1 MATYNYKDKGAIVK
15 FGGGVLKVREVD
27 EDGAYTSGDLYD
39 LGYIQDAGIR
49 FVTEEEDVPDETGQ
63 VVTTIQQ
70 ADVVKL
76 EGIFM
81 QTNKSMID
89 FLRDKTIGKFYQ
101 VYYKST
107 KTAGINA
114 LTQEIFCGIVKIKRM
129 IENKANTKRMN
140 FEMTLLSNPTA
151 ISITTPNSV
160 YGAIETDTVS
170 IGAGNYFEVVEN

>member
-27 EDGAYTSGDLYD
+27 EDGAYTSGDLFD

-49 FVTEEEDVPDETGQ
+49 FITEEEDVPDETGQ

-76 EGIFM
+76 EGTFM
-81 QTNKSMID
+81 QTNKSLID
-89 FLRDKTIGKFYQ
+89 FLRDLTIGKFYQ

-107 KTAGINA
+107 KTGGINA
-114 LTQEIFCGIVKIKRM
+114 LTQEVFCGIVKIKRM

-160 YGAIETDTVS
+160 YGSVRSATVT
-170 IGAGNYFEVVEN
+170 IGAGEYFNITET